1 MVSITCLESSLLSF
15 DWLGGDDAGGE
26 IESREMLNP
35 VPRLHVVL
43 AFDDATHVTVKRD
56 RGNKHLLPVNH
67 HAQTLWLNNSP
78 WKQPRLDRG
87 TTSMDLPPKSP
98 ASTRS
103 PSVASHATNRTD
115 PHDNISNTM
124 KRMSLSNDRRA
135 SAAALPSPTSPKA
148 PPTPTSARRPSSSF
162 ALRQSTSSPRLTK
175 RASRS
180 SLSGASPQQSRDADD
195 KRPTPKKSISNLISG
210 LREAQ
215 AQASM
220 APIVEPVYLTAP
232 DVAKVHFARELARL
246 ETVDSETMVVL
257 HDACYGHRFSRP
269 KTSKGALSM
278 IVERPERL
286 HAGVLGAATAFVRM
300 GGHHEGQANAPKVE
314 REVQDA
320 PPFKIRRS
328 ARTFDVRSE
337 CVTNVHGT
345 AWMGELKG
353 MCDSAGDRLKNGEK
367 ELARESTTEGGE
379 KRTLHEGDL
388 YLCSE
393 SLNAFQGALGGVA
406 DAVDAIFDN
415 TTQTKRAFV
424 AVRPPGHHCSAEYPS
439 GFCWLNNVHI
449 GLEYAA
455 QTHSL
460 THAAI
465 IDFDL
470 HHGDGSQSITWD
482 RNSKNNIKRLTA
494 KANSK
499 LKLGPDIGYYSLHDI
514 NSYPCENGDDEKV
527 QAASLCIENAHG
539 QSIWNVHLQPWKTAE
554 EFWQLYESRYKVLLE
569 KARMFLRHHTA
580 RLQTEGKVQP
590 RAAIFISAGFD
601 ASEWEGAGMQRH
613 KVNVPTEFYARFTRD
628 MVHLAQEDDTGC
640 DGRVISVLEGGY
652 SDRALCSGV
661 LSHLS
666 GLSRPSTSP
675 APVPAVNKS
684 FDLEQHM
691 LSLSLQNGTRGPT
704 YDPQWWSDQNLTA
717 LENTVNPPPP
727 VAPGGKKFRMGQ
739 QPTYATPTES
749 FAYKVHDPER
759 FARSISGTMRERPT
773 SSLRA
778 EPVLREPEIDWV
790 VATQELAKLLIP
802 QDRQTKSCT
811 PEELAGP
818 KKVAAAPTAAERDQ
832 AERPRQLR
840 TRGAKPSYRE
850 NPDDVSRADRR
861 RTTSDLP
868 MPLDA
873 APVAVPA
880 PVPAPAQARR
890 SSRRSSMAST
900 MGSTSTDAADDIPP
914 VPAITTTTNGMH
926 PPPMPAAAFGNM
938 QMKKTRAPPKPKT
951 TVIPASAPVSPVAAF
966 KRQPPPQYR
975 QAAPQP
981 QPGTAQSPTPSSAVL
996 RPDAMSPGSSD
1007 IDALTRG
1014 LKKVTLKLG
1023 SREEHDR
1030 KMKEKLDSERR
1041 ARALKGA
1048 ETRRINKAARDAEM
1062 STAKLTPAMRAKLGP
1077 DAARTTEAKVAPTV
1091 QYAAPQGLAAA
1102 PLVQPRPAISNEMP
1116 RTSSAPVET
1125 PPKDREPLDIPPRE
1139 ESHTAATDAP
1149 SPQTKPVAQSVFPTA
1164 ALPEAVT
1171 ESIPET
1177 TPHFN
1182 IPTYSAPPPTTVP
1195 APTTAPAPAPITLQS
1210 PTTNTFFNPSY
1221 APQQPQQP
1229 PTHSRQSSSS
1239 PLYRFVPVM
1248 DKMETTPPSSRPSS
1262 SARAAS
1268 FQPSPVNSLE
1278 KPSPPD
1284 RAASAR
1290 DVADRPLPV
1299 FSATGRIPFA
1309 GDGGVTAVGST
1320 AAGAAQVVGGGSRLR
1335 DEIDVDG
1342 REVLETPE

>member
-1 MVSITCLESSLLSF
+1 
-15 DWLGGDDAGGE
+15 
-26 IESREMLNP
+26 
-35 VPRLHVVL
+35 
-43 AFDDATHVTVKRD
+43 
-56 RGNKHLLPVNH
+56 
-67 HAQTLWLNNSP
+67 
-78 WKQPRLDRG
+78 
-87 TTSMDLPPKSP
+87 
-98 ASTRS
+98 
-103 PSVASHATNRTD
+103 
-115 PHDNISNTM
+115 
-124 KRMSLSNDRRA
+124 
-135 SAAALPSPTSPKA
+135 
-148 PPTPTSARRPSSSF
+148 
-162 ALRQSTSSPRLTK
+162 
-175 RASRS
+175 
-180 SLSGASPQQSRDADD
+180 
-195 KRPTPKKSISNLISG
+195 
-210 LREAQ
+210 
-215 AQASM
+215 M

-246 ETVDSETMVVL
+246 ENADAETMVVL

-269 KTSKGALSM
+269 RTTKSALSM

-300 GGHHEGQANAPKVE
+300 GGHYEGQANAPRVE

-328 ARTFDVRSE
+328 ARTFDVTSE

-345 AWMGELKG
+345 AWMGELRG
-353 MCDSAGDRLKNGEK
+353 MCDSAGDRLKSGEK

-424 AVRPPGHHCSAEYPS
+424 AVRPPGHHCSADYPS
-439 GFCWLNNVHI
+439 GFCWLNNVHV

-455 QTHSL
+455 QTHGL

-465 IDFDL
+465 VDFDL

-494 KANSK
+494 RPNSK

-539 QSIWNVHLQPWKTAE
+539 QSIWNVHLQPWKTVE
-554 EFWQLYESRYKVLLE
+554 EFWELYESRYKVLLE
-569 KARMFLRHHTA
+569 KARIFLRQHTTKLHA
-580 RLQTEGKVQP
+580 EGKTQP
-590 RAAIFISAGFD
+590 KAAIFISAGFD

-628 MVHLAQEDDTGC
+628 MVHLAQEEGTGC

-675 APVPAVNKS
+675 SPVPAEDNS
-684 FDLEQHM
+684 FDLAQHM
-691 LSLSLQNGTRGPT
+691 LSLSLLNGTRGPT
-704 YDPQWWSDQNLTA
+704 YDTQWWSEENLTA
-717 LENTVNPPPP
+717 LENKVNPPPP
-727 VAPGGKKFRMGQ
+727 PAPGKKFRMGQ

-790 VATQELAKLLIP
+790 IATQELAKLLIP

-811 PEELAGP
+811 PEELAAP
-818 KKVAAAPTAAERDQ
+818 KKVVVAPTAAERDQ

-840 TRGAKPSYRE
+840 TRAAKPSYRE
-850 NPDDVSRADRR
+850 NPDDVSRTNRR

-873 APVAVPA
+873 AHVAVPA
-880 PVPAPAQARR
+880 GAPAPAPAPARR

-900 MGSTSTDAADDIPP
+900 MSSAPTEAAEDVPP
-914 VPAITTTTNGMH
+914 VPAITTTTNGMQPPAMPAITLGN
-926 PPPMPAAAFGNM
+926 PPP
-938 QMKKTRAPPKPKT
+938 KKTRAPPKLKAT
-951 TVIPASAPVSPVAAF
+951 AIPASAPVSPVAAF
-966 KRQPPPQYR
+966 KRQPPPQQR

-981 QPGTAQSPTPSSAVL
+981 GGPQSPTPSSAAPL
-996 RPDAMSPGSSD
+996 PDAMSPNSEM
-1007 IDALTRG
+1007 DALTKG

-1023 SREEHDR
+1023 TREEHDR
-1030 KMKEKLDSERR
+1030 KMKEKLDSDRR

-1048 ETRRINKAARDAEM
+1048 ETRRINKAARDAEL
-1062 STAKLTPAMRAKLGP
+1062 SKSRLTPAQRAKLGP
-1077 DAARTTEAKVAPTV
+1077 DGAGVAEASKSKLAPAQKVKPVPDTSRDAEINAIPAVNTTPSNVLPARPS
-1091 QYAAPQGLAAA
+1091 L
-1102 PLVQPRPAISNEMP
+1102 QPIPAVSKEVP
-1116 RTSSAPVET
+1116 VTSSAVGFDQSMFPQPIQQHLDNYET
-1125 PPKDREPLDIPPRE
+1125 STEQQHWSAMERLRDELPRE
-1139 ESHTAATDAP
+1139 GQHTMGFDPSVQQTTYSVESAL
-1149 SPQTKPVAQSVFPTA
+1149 PTA
-1164 ALPEAVT
+1164 AHPNAAPEPLTSA
-1171 ESIPET
+1171 
-1177 TPHFN
+1177 TPPFN
-1182 IPTYSAPPPTTVP
+1182 VPTYTAPPLPAVSAPV
-1195 APTTAPAPAPITLQS
+1195 TAPAPAPAPAPLPS
-1210 PTTNTFFNPSY
+1210 HPPPTNINTFFNPSY
-1221 APQQPQQP
+1221 APQQLQQVP
-1229 PTHSRQSSSS
+1229 AHSYQSSSS
-1239 PLYRFVPVM
+1239 SVSHFVPIIN
-1248 DKMETTPPSSRPSS
+1248 DTTPPSNGPSS
-1262 SARAAS
+1262 SAHVAPY
-1268 FQPSPVNSLE
+1268 QPSPVGSLQNQ
-1278 KPSPPD
+1278 SPD
-1284 RAASAR
+1284 GAERQ
-1290 DVADRPLPV
+1290 LPV

-1309 GDGGVTAVGST
+1309 ST
-1320 AAGAAQVVGGGSRLR
+1320 GPVDASAGAVQGGSWGSRLK
-1335 DEIDVDG
+1335 DEMEMDGDGYGDVG
-1342 REVLETPE
+1342 TGGSGWEVPETPEK

>member
-1 MVSITCLESSLLSF
+1 
-15 DWLGGDDAGGE
+15 
-26 IESREMLNP
+26 
-35 VPRLHVVL
+35 
-43 AFDDATHVTVKRD
+43 
-56 RGNKHLLPVNH
+56 
-67 HAQTLWLNNSP
+67 
-78 WKQPRLDRG
+78 
-87 TTSMDLPPKSP
+87 
-98 ASTRS
+98 
-103 PSVASHATNRTD
+103 
-115 PHDNISNTM
+115 
-124 KRMSLSNDRRA
+124 
-135 SAAALPSPTSPKA
+135 
-148 PPTPTSARRPSSSF
+148 
-162 ALRQSTSSPRLTK
+162 
-175 RASRS
+175 
-180 SLSGASPQQSRDADD
+180 
-195 KRPTPKKSISNLISG
+195 
-210 LREAQ
+210 
-215 AQASM
+215 M

-246 ETVDSETMVVL
+246 ESADAETMVVL

-269 KTSKGALSM
+269 RTSKTALSM

-300 GGHHEGQANAPKVE
+300 GGHYEGQTNAPKVE

-328 ARTFDVRSE
+328 ARTFDVTSE

-415 TTQTKRAFV
+415 ATQTERAFV
-424 AVRPPGHHCSAEYPS
+424 AVRPPGHHCSADYPS
-439 GFCWLNNVHI
+439 GFCWLNNVHV

-455 QTHSL
+455 QTHGL

-465 IDFDL
+465 VDFDL

-494 KANSK
+494 RPNSK

-539 QSIWNVHLQPWKTAE
+539 QSIWNVHLQPWKTVE
-554 EFWQLYESRYKVLLE
+554 EFWQLYESRYKLLLE
-569 KARMFLRHHTA
+569 KARVFLRQHTA
-580 RLQTEGKVQP
+580 RLQVEGKVQP
-590 RAAIFISAGFD
+590 KAAIFISAGFD

-628 MVHLAQEDDTGC
+628 MVHLAQEEGTGC
-640 DGRVISVLEGGY
+640 NGRVISVLEGGY

-666 GLSRPSTSP
+666 GLSRPSTSSAP
-675 APVPAVNKS
+675 ASTADSS

-704 YDPQWWSDQNLTA
+704 YDTQWWSEENLSA
-717 LENTVNPPPP
+717 LENKVNPPPP
-727 VAPGGKKFRMGQ
+727 PPPGKKFRMGQ

-759 FARSISGTMRERPT
+759 FARSISGTMRERPA

-811 PEELAGP
+811 PEELAAP
-818 KKVAAAPTAAERDQ
+818 KKVAAPPTAAERDQ

-840 TRGAKPSYRE
+840 TRAAKPSYRE
-850 NPDDVSRADRR
+850 NPDEVSRTNRR

-868 MPLDA
+868 MPLDT
-873 APVAVPA
+873 VQVRVPE
-880 PVPAPAQARR
+880 PAPAPAPTQARR

-900 MGSTSTDAADDIPP
+900 MSSAPTEAVEDVPP
-914 VPAITTTTNGMH
+914 VPAITTTTNGMQ
-926 PPPMPAAAFGNM
+926 PPAIPAVALGNVPP
-938 QMKKTRAPPKPKT
+938 KKTRAPPKLKAT
-951 TVIPASAPVSPVAAF
+951 TIPASAPASPVAVF
-966 KRQPPPQYR
+966 KKQPPPQQR
-975 QAAPQP
+975 QTAPQP
-981 QPGTAQSPTPSSAVL
+981 AGAQSPTPSSAA
-996 RPDAMSPGSSD
+996 PMADAMSPNSEM
-1007 IDALTRG
+1007 DALTRG

-1023 SREEHDR
+1023 TREEHDR

-1041 ARALKGA
+1041 TRALKGA
-1048 ETRRINKAARDAEM
+1048 ETRRINKAARDAEL
-1062 STAKLTPAMRAKLGP
+1062 SKSKLTPAQRAKLGP
-1077 DAARTTEAKVAPTV
+1077 GTASVTEASKSKLVPAQRAEPAPDAARVPEINAVLAVETITPHVAP
-1091 QYAAPQGLAAA
+1091 AAPPA
-1102 PLVQPRPAISNEMP
+1102 PMAVNEMP
-1116 RTSSAPVET
+1116 GTFSAAGFEQPTFPQLVQQHRDNYDDSRERTHWSTVEN
-1125 PPKDREPLDIPPRE
+1125 PRE
-1139 ESHTAATDAP
+1139 EQHHMVNDP
-1149 SPQTKPVAQSVFPTA
+1149 SVQQTTYGVQPIPPSA
-1164 ALPEAVT
+1164 ALPEAFPEPVT
-1171 ESIPET
+1171 NAA
-1177 TPHFN
+1177 PHFN
-1182 IPTYSAPPPTTVP
+1182 IPTYTAPPLPAVS
-1195 APTTAPAPAPITLQS
+1195 APTTAPAPAPAPASIEP
-1210 PTTNTFFNPSY
+1210 PTMNTFFNPSY
-1221 APQQPQQP
+1221 APQKTQQQP
-1229 PTHSRQSSSS
+1229 AHSRQSSSGS
-1239 PLYRFVPVM
+1239 LYRFVPIM
-1248 DKMETTPPSSRPSS
+1248 DDTTPPSSRPSS
-1262 SARAAS
+1262 SARGPS
-1268 FQPSPVNSLE
+1268 YQPSPAGSAQ
-1278 KPSPPD
+1278 KSSPHERD
-1284 RAASAR
+1284 SSAR
-1290 DVADRPLPV
+1290 ENGERQLPV

-1309 GDGGVTAVGST
+1309 SSGPAD
-1320 AAGAAQVVGGGSRLR
+1320 AGAAAPQVVGGGSRLK
-1335 DEIDVDG
+1335 DEMDVDG
-1342 REVLETPE
+1342 VQGWEVPETPEK

>member
-1 MVSITCLESSLLSF
+1 
-15 DWLGGDDAGGE
+15 
-26 IESREMLNP
+26 
-35 VPRLHVVL
+35 
-43 AFDDATHVTVKRD
+43 
-56 RGNKHLLPVNH
+56 
-67 HAQTLWLNNSP
+67 
-78 WKQPRLDRG
+78 
-87 TTSMDLPPKSP
+87 
-98 ASTRS
+98 
-103 PSVASHATNRTD
+103 
-115 PHDNISNTM
+115 
-124 KRMSLSNDRRA
+124 
-135 SAAALPSPTSPKA
+135 
-148 PPTPTSARRPSSSF
+148 
-162 ALRQSTSSPRLTK
+162 
-175 RASRS
+175 
-180 SLSGASPQQSRDADD
+180 
-195 KRPTPKKSISNLISG
+195 
-210 LREAQ
+210 
-215 AQASM
+215 M

-246 ETVDSETMVVL
+246 ETADAETMVVL

-269 KTSKGALSM
+269 RTSKTALSM

-300 GGHHEGQANAPKVE
+300 GGHYEGQTNAPKVE

-328 ARTFDVRSE
+328 ARTFDVTSE

-345 AWMGELKG
+345 AWMSELRG

-424 AVRPPGHHCSAEYPS
+424 AVRPPGHHCSADYPS
-439 GFCWLNNVHI
+439 GFCWLNNVHV

-455 QTHSL
+455 QTHGL

-465 IDFDL
+465 VDFDL

-494 KANSK
+494 RPNSK

-539 QSIWNVHLQPWKTAE
+539 QSIWNVHLQPWKTVE

-569 KARMFLRHHTA
+569 KARVFLRQHTA
-580 RLQTEGKVQP
+580 RLQVEGKVQP
-590 RAAIFISAGFD
+590 KAAIFISAGFD

-628 MVHLAQEDDTGC
+628 MVHLAQEEGTGC

-675 APVPAVNKS
+675 ASVTTADSS

-691 LSLSLQNGTRGPT
+691 LSLSLQNGIRGPT
-704 YDPQWWSDQNLTA
+704 YDTQWWSEENLTA
-717 LENTVNPPPP
+717 LENKVNPPPP
-727 VAPGGKKFRMGQ
+727 PPPGKKFRMGQ

-759 FARSISGTMRERPT
+759 FARSISGTMRERPA

-811 PEELAGP
+811 PEELAAP
-818 KKVAAAPTAAERDQ
+818 KKVPAAPTAAERDQ

-840 TRGAKPSYRE
+840 TRAAKPSYRE
-850 NPDDVSRADRR
+850 NPDEVSRTNRR

-873 APVAVPA
+873 IQVRVPEPA
-880 PVPAPAQARR
+880 PVPAPAARR

-900 MGSTSTDAADDIPP
+900 MSSAPTEAVEDVPP
-914 VPAITTTTNGMH
+914 VPAITTTTNGMQ
-926 PPPMPAAAFGNM
+926 PPAIPAVALGNAPP
-938 QMKKTRAPPKPKT
+938 KKTRAPPKLKAT
-951 TVIPASAPVSPVAAF
+951 TIPASAPASPVAVF
-966 KRQPPPQYR
+966 KKRPPPQQR
-975 QAAPQP
+975 HAGP
-981 QPGTAQSPTPSSAVL
+981 QPGGAQSPTPSSAA
-996 RPDAMSPGSSD
+996 DAMSPSSEM
-1007 IDALTRG
+1007 DALTRG
-1014 LKKVTLKLG
+1014 LKKFTLKLG
-1023 SREEHDR
+1023 TREEHDR

-1048 ETRRINKAARDAEM
+1048 ETRRINKAARDAEL
-1062 STAKLTPAMRAKLGP
+1062 SKSKLTPAQRAKLGP
-1077 DAARTTEAKVAPTV
+1077 GAANVTEASKSTLPPAQQPQPEPDAARVPEVNAVPAVETIAPHS
-1091 QYAAPQGLAAA
+1091 APA
-1102 PLVQPRPAISNEMP
+1102 PSLPPASVGSNEAP
-1116 RTSSAPVET
+1116 GTSSAASSEQPTFPQLLQQHFDNFDDSVERNYVST
-1125 PPKDREPLDIPPRE
+1125 MERLLNEPPLEGQ
-1139 ESHTAATDAP
+1139 HTAAANP
-1149 SPQTKPVAQSVFPTA
+1149 PQTTYGSPLAPPSAAIAEAAPAPPT
-1164 ALPEAVT
+1164 EVT
-1171 ESIPET
+1171 PY
-1177 TPHFN
+1177 FN
-1182 IPTYSAPPPTTVP
+1182 IPTYTAPPLPAVS
-1195 APTTAPAPAPITLQS
+1195 APTTAPAPAPLPVQS
-1210 PTTNTFFNPSY
+1210 SATNTFFNPSY

-1239 PLYRFVPVM
+1239 SLYRFVPIM
-1248 DKMETTPPSSRPSS
+1248 DDTTPPSSRPSS

-1268 FQPSPVNSLE
+1268 YQPSPAGSVQ
-1278 KPSPPD
+1278 KQSPD
-1284 RAASAR
+1284 GAERQQ
-1290 DVADRPLPV
+1290 LPV

-1309 GDGGVTAVGST
+1309 SSSPADV
-1320 AAGAAQVVGGGSRLR
+1320 GAAASQVVGGGSRLK
-1335 DEIDVDG
+1335 DEMDVDG
-1342 REVLETPE
+1342 GQGWEMPETPEK